1 VRRLAWVG
9 LLLAGAA
16 WGGGIAV
23 SPPRF
28 DIELTGPTA
37 AASLKVVNLGDAPL
51 RFTVSVANFTLDE
64 ENRLQLAPPSPQS
77 ADQWLVVTPLEF
89 SLEPGKSQ
97 TVRFAV
103 RPRVP
108 PEPGE
113 HRAML
118 FLEEQPPENRPFATL
133 NLAKVGVGVYVNVPP
148 VVRQAVVHCVDVQ
161 LVGGQL
167 AGMLDIESS
176 GNAHV
181 RPQAFYVVWPR
192 DRFPGKVG
200 TRAIQ
205 DFPGSAVKVPEGAS
219 IAGLVPDIPV
229 LPGTRRTLRFPLG
242 LVPPGEY
249 VVELWGKVEG
259 EGLAW
264 ALPVTV
270 PEPRR

>member
-1 VRRLAWVG
+1 MATE
-9 LLLAGAA
+9 A
-16 WGGGIAV
+16 
-23 SPPRF
+23 
-28 DIELTGPTA
+28 
-37 AASLKVVNLGDAPL
+37 LKVVNLGDAPV
-51 RFTVSVANFTLDE
+51 RFAVSVAHFTLDE
-64 ENRLQLAPPSPQS
+64 DNRLQLAPPSPQS

-89 SLEPGKSQ
+89 SIEPGKSQ

-113 HRAML
+113 HRAMI

-148 VVRQAVVHCVDVQ
+148 VVRKAVVHCVDVRV
-161 LVGGQL
+161 VGGQL
-167 AGMLDIESS
+167 TGMLDIESA

-181 RPQAFYVVWPR
+181 RPQASYVVWPKN
-192 DRFPGKVG
+192 RFSGEVGRRTIQEPGG
-200 TRAIQ
+200 
-205 DFPGSAVKVPEGAS
+205 AVKVPEGAS
-219 IAGLVPDIPV
+219 IAGMVPDIPV

-249 VVELWGKVEG
+249 VVELWGRVEG
-259 EGLAW
+259 EKLSW

-270 PEPRR
+270 PERRP